1 MKKDGPSGK
10 PIKNKKNGR
19 TNEKSDVLYHSRYD
33 FLVLYQQKST
43 ECNSNIVKLFRMQG
57 KRIVFLM
64 MLLMVMFVSFYAYHR
79 HTVYNS
85 IQIIAKDGMALE
97 YGSIHYHV
105 EDFIQKVEGK
115 VVSIK
120 NEIDTTVVGEQEVIV
135 EVQKEDIVK
144 DVPLVISVIDTIAPV
159 IQVKEEKVT
168 ITQGNDYSLL
178 NNIQS
183 VRDEVDGDIPYVA
196 EVSEDS
202 VFYYQFDFD
211 AGTIENVGEHPITIL
226 AKDKNGNLSQTTF
239 TLNVVAPKRVYYQ
252 PVYATNVAAN
262 SHGGDLVSIAYSFVG
277 YPYIAGANGP
287 YGFDC
292 SGFVQYVYKL
302 VGVHVSRST
311 STQIYDGVG
320 VRYEDIQP
328 GDIIC
333 WGYSNGAVTHSTL
346 YVGNGKMIH
355 AANTGMGVIESDVS
369 YWLARSGTHI
379 LSVRRIQG

>member
-10 PIKNKKNGR
+10 LIKNKTEKG
-19 TNEKSDVLYHSRYD
+19 KSDIFYHSRYD
-33 FLVLYQQKST
+33 FLVLHQSKDI
-43 ECNSNIVKLFRMQG
+43 ELNSHIVKLLHIQG
-57 KRIVFLM
+57 KRMVFLV
-64 MLLMVMFVSFYAYHR
+64 LLLLLLVVSFYAYHR
-79 HTVYNS
+79 HTIYNS

-97 YGSIHYHV
+97 YGSVHYHV

-120 NEIDTTVVGEQEVIV
+120 NDIDTNVVGEQEVIV
-135 EVQKEDIVK
+135 EVQKEDIVR

-183 VRDEVDGDIPYVA
+183 VKDEVDGDIPYMA
-196 EVSEDS
+196 EVSENS

-211 AGTIENVGEHPITIL
+211 ASTIENIGDHTITVL
-226 AKDKNGNLSQTTF
+226 AKDKNGNSSFTTF
-239 TLNVVAPKRVYYQ
+239 ILQVVAPKKVYYQ
-252 PVYATNVAAN
+252 PVYVRNAASN
-262 SHGGDLVSIAYSFVG
+262 SHSGDLVSIAYSYLG
-277 YPYIAGANGP
+277 YPYISGANGP

-292 SGFVQYVYKL
+292 SGFVQHVYRQ
-302 VGVHVSRST
+302 VGISVSRST
-311 STQIYDGVG
+311 STQIHDGVG

-355 AANTGMGVIESDVS
+355 AANTRMGVIESDVS
-369 YWLARSGTHI
+369 YWLARSGTQI
-379 LSVRRIQG
+379 LSIRRIQG